1 MDDQTQRT
9 KGQSA
14 SFLAEELERA
24 RYRERSLETALIR
37 SLEEIRS
44 LRSSPSWRITRPL
57 RLFSK
62 AMRRKAMRRVRRLM
76 RIRF

>member
-1 MDDQTQRT
+1 MGDQAQKAKELST
-9 KGQSA
+9 

-44 LRSSPSWRITRPL
+44 LRSSPSWRFTRPL

-62 AMRRKAMRRVRRLM
+62 AMRRVRRLM
-76 RIRF
+76 GTRS